1 MTRIDSFGRSAVFA
15 AVAALGWIPWLVVVG
30 AVVGGPA
37 ARALYLVA
45 VTAFYAGGLARSTAR
60 RASALLVVVVAG
72 GILAAIARGLPE
84 LSLGL
89 AVVLGTARSGF
100 LHRIAPAR
108 AVAIEA
114 ALLVGGLVFARFLAG
129 GAPHGSALALWGFLL
144 VQSCFFLVG
153 GVQPLAADGR
163 PLDPFDDACARA
175 AEVLERPLV

>member
-45 VTAFYAGGLARSTAR
+45 VTAVYAGGLGRGAGR
-60 RASALLVVVVAG
+60 RGAALLIVAVAG
-72 GILAAIARGLPE
+72 GVMAAIARGLPE
-84 LSLGL
+84 LCLGL
-89 AVVLGTARSGF
+89 AVVLGTVRSGF
-100 LHRIAPAR
+100 LHRMPSAR
-108 AVAIEA
+108 AVAIETV
-114 ALLVGGLVFARFLAG
+114 LLVGGLVFVRFLAG
-129 GAPHGSALALWGFLL
+129 GGPHGGALALWGFYL

-153 GVQPLAADGR
+153 GVRPRAADGR

-175 AEVLERPLV
+175 AEVLERSVP